1 VVGVLAAVLS
11 VVSLVVRF
19 RRSRGEE
26 RVQLKWFTS
35 AGLLPPLF
43 ILGDLPG
50 DVVPRAVSDLST
62 AVIVLLPIAA
72 GVAILRYRLYEIDRL
87 LNRTLVYG
95 LLTAILGLCYVAGSL
110 VFVLVAG
117 VGADPPSWLIAAAT
131 LAAAAVF
138 RPARRRVQA
147 VVDRRFNRARYDAVR
162 TVEGFSARL
171 RDQVELDALSAELL
185 AVVDQTVQPTRASL
199 WLRS

>member
-1 VVGVLAAVLS
+1 MVALAAVLS

-35 AGLLPPLF
+35 AGLLLPPLF

-72 GVAILRYRLYEIDRL
+72 GVAILRYRRTRSTGCSTARWSTGCSPQSSGCAMWPDRWCSCWWPASEQI
-87 LNRTLVYG
+87 RR
-95 LLTAILGLCYVAGSL
+95 AG
-110 VFVLVAG
+110 
-117 VGADPPSWLIAAAT
+117 
-131 LAAAAVF
+131 
-138 RPARRRVQA
+138 
-147 VVDRRFNRARYDAVR
+147 
-162 TVEGFSARL
+162 
-171 RDQVELDALSAELL
+171 
-185 AVVDQTVQPTRASL
+185 
-199 WLRS
+199 